1 MQINAS
7 FDNYRGNANVISGE
21 NSSEAETKI
30 GSEMTMKRAGCRRVL
45 VSSLAAFAF
54 IIILFGDLLSFD
66 RDGNILQIMA
76 QILSFSQWNN
86 EHNN

>member
-30 GSEMTMKRAGCRRVL
+30 GSDDNEACRVLACAHVL
-45 VSSLAAFAF
+45 VSSFAFAF
-54 IIILFGDLLSFD
+54 IIILFGDLLSIERNGTYFKLW
-66 RDGNILQIMA
+66 RK
-76 QILSFSQWNN
+76 F
-86 EHNN
+86 

>member
-54 IIILFGDLLSFD
+54 IIIILFGDLLSFKLW
-66 RDGNILQIMA
+66 RK
-76 QILSFSQWNN
+76 F
-86 EHNN
+86 